1 MNENFISEYKDSL
14 INADIKIIYYDPNI
28 AKKKGHESLS
38 DNKIKEAFNDD
49 QLLVFSKSE
58 DLKMY
63 LFEQSYSQTNL
74 LFMSSGNYA
83 SLDLDEIK
91 NFLINN

>member
-1 MNENFISEYKDSL
+1 M
-14 INADIKIIYYDPNI
+14 KIIV
-28 AKKKGHESLS
+28 S
-38 DNKIKEAFNDD
+38 DKIKEAFNDD

-63 LFEQSYSQTNL
+63 LFEQSYSQANL

-83 SLDLDEIK
+83 SMDLDEIK

>member
-1 MNENFISEYKDSL
+1 MTL
-14 INADIKIIYYDPNI
+14 ILL
-28 AKKKGHESLS
+28 KKKGHESLS

-58 DLKMY
+58 DLKIY
-63 LFEQSYSQTNL
+63 LFKQSYFRTNL